1 MYPQISDMFAFAFGM
16 QKHLYR
22 GSAAKTI
29 LLIDEGQSNQNGM
42 IQNFVNSGAIVIF
55 CYDENQIVNLDNSI
69 SELTILKLCLVI
81 KILNSQSL

>member
-22 GSAAKTI
+22 GSTAKTI

-42 IQNFVNSGAIVIF
+42 IQKFVNSGAVVIF
-55 CYDENQIVNLDNSI
+55 L
-69 SELTILKLCLVI
+69 L
-81 KILNSQSL
+81 